1 MIYPYKSRMNAV
13 SIPKYI
19 ILVSSQQEV
28 SKSKKK
34 QKEEKGQKI
43 AWSERRLKWA
53 TLVYA
58 KGANPLYEFKA
69 SN

>member
-1 MIYPYKSRMNAV
+1 MNGV
-13 SIPKYI
+13 SIPEYI
-19 ILVSSQQEV
+19 ILVSSQQEI

-34 QKEEKGQKI
+34 HREEKGKKI
-43 AWSERRLKWA
+43 EYSERRLKWA

-69 SN
+69 LN